1 MKKMLFALPI
11 LSVFFAFSGCSNDDG
26 ENQGTKIE
34 VTQNEI
40 QGSWH
45 NSSYSS
51 YRHIIFDGNNYSYN
65 IMDVDTEELTRREH
79 GVYTIDGINIT
90 FSAEGEDSKLGV
102 CEIYWENESR
112 SHLHIYPIGSF
123 IKAD

>member
-1 MKKMLFALPI
+1 MKKMLIMLPI
-11 LSVFFAFSGCSNDDG
+11 LAVLFVFSGCSNDDG
-26 ENQGTKIE
+26 ENQETKIE

-51 YRHIIFDGNNYSYN
+51 YRHITFDGNNYSYN
-65 IMDVDTEELTRREH
+65 IMDVDTKELTHREY
-79 GVYTIDGINIT
+79 GVYTIDGINVI
-90 FSAEGEDSKLGV
+90 FSAEGEETKLCN
-102 CEIYWENESR
+102 CEIYWEDGSKN
-112 SHLHIYPIGSF
+112 HLHIYPVGSF